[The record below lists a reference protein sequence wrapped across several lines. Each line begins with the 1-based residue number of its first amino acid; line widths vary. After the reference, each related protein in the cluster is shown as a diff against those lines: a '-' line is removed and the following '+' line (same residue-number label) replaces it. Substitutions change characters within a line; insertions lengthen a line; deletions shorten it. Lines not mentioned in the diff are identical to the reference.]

1 MCISNILPQRKWDK
15 LQILSQFLGLRTC
28 QLIWLLTLE
37 PSDLKHFN
45 PQNIEMFSLHTTVRS
60 VFVILVLNGRVS
72 FKSST
77 VHAIPRI
84 HTLLWEKSHRCRG
97 FFFFLH
103 LTRSPPNVFTQW
115 AMNQL
120 SWLLL
125 HFTHI
130 LQMSFKLA
138 HVQSFLRFSPPPRLR
153 VLPSP
158 SDSLLL
164 LTELET

>member
-77 VHAIPRI
+77 VHAIQRI
-84 HTLLWEKSHRCRG
+84 HTLLWEKSHRFSSYTWQG
-97 FFFFLH
+97 H
-103 LTRSPPNVFTQW
+103 LRMSFTQW